1 MIGQDDERRHN
12 GEDTDNRA
20 LSIYDVYFG
29 CKVGDWC
36 VINRGGSAA
45 EAGDG
50 VAHPNWPGSLYEDV
64 RCQSMSLG
72 DLGLGAAIT
81 S

>member
-1 MIGQDDERRHN
+1 MKDAIMGRTRIIVRSLYTTFIS
-12 GEDTDNRA
+12 GA
-20 LSIYDVYFG
+20 A
-29 CKVGDWC
+29 VGDWC